1 MNALVV
7 KGVKGSKNNENCQ
20 KIVSPKTNPN
30 LPKMKA
36 PEDKEKSVHT
46 YDSTK

>member
-7 KGVKGSKNNENCQ
+7 RGVKGSKNKENCQ

-36 PEDKEKSVHT
+36 PEDKEKSVQKS
-46 YDSTK
+46 DSTN